1 MVFRPRARQRNGSSH
16 VSTPFVRYL
25 LFTAEEFGLE
35 AGGLLL
41 NSTKEHKPHGRASA
55 ESTSVAPAGARAI
68 SPRRYSCQA
77 LLKGLGLP
85 GIVPLPPDF
94 ANCVQLPKSEAGLR
108 EGLRWAA
115 ARSLGDAACV
125 YSAVTSSRVWIHN
138 STTLAPR
145 AAVRARYAAAQ
156 NSSFALPPSAI
167 APSDRVV
174 VAMHVRRGDVS
185 LTRGRANS
193 PYTDNAW
200 YERMA
205 RALPTYFRGLRL
217 EFHVY
222 SEGRPGDFGR
232 LPELA
237 TMHLDGDPLQA
248 IADMVSADVLVTA
261 KSSFS
266 YVPAF
271 MSAGVVLYQNFLH
284 GVPAPHWRDADAVL
298 ALAERE
304 ARISRC

>member
-1 MVFRPRARQRNGSSH
+1 M
-16 VSTPFVRYL
+16 
-25 LFTAEEFGLE
+25 
-35 AGGLLL
+35 
-41 NSTKEHKPHGRASA
+41 
-55 ESTSVAPAGARAI
+55 
-68 SPRRYSCQA
+68 
-77 LLKGLGLP
+77 P

-237 TMHLDGDPLQA
+237 
-248 IADMVSADVLVTA
+248 
-261 KSSFS
+261 
-266 YVPAF
+266 
-271 MSAGVVLYQNFLH
+271 
-284 GVPAPHWRDADAVL
+284 
-298 ALAERE
+298 
-304 ARISRC
+304 